1 VVPAFPLDGGE
12 VMDLATM
19 LVDVL
24 VGLWVIAVIVGIGR
38 AVQAR
43 SPRLEPIS
51 PEAQERYALS
61 WERITR
67 RFVFAPREAAQEAD
81 SLVVSLLKDRGQPVH
96 GDRLPGRIREARG
109 WLSREGSE
117 GTEALRQAMVR
128 YHAEFDRTI
137 GRRRQPAA
145 RDHRREPA

>member
-1 VVPAFPLDGGE
+1 
-12 VMDLATM
+12 MDLATM

-24 VGLWVIAVIVGIGR
+24 VGLWVIAVIVAIARGL
-38 AVQAR
+38 QAR

-51 PEAQERYALS
+51 PQVQERYALS

-81 SLVVSLLKDRGQPVH
+81 SLLVSLLKDRGQPIH

-109 WLSREGSE
+109 WLSRESSE

-128 YHAEFDRTI
+128 YSNEFERTI
-137 GRRRQPAA
+137 GRRRKPAA
-145 RDHRREPA
+145 RDHRREMA